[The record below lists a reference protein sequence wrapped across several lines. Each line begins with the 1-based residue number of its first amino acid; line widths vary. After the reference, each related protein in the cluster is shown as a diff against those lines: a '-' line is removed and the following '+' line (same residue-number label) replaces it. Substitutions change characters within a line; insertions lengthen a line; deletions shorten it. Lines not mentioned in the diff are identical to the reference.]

1 MAKTASATSSDIK
14 IRPLHDKIIVRRD
27 EAEDRTSAGIILPE
41 KAKDTPK
48 TGIVIAVGTG
58 TLNTETGKLT
68 PLTVKKGDRVI
79 FSSYAGSE
87 IKLGEFGGG
96 NPEKVLVMSEDEV
109 LAIID

>member
-1 MAKTASATSSDIK
+1 MPKTATASELK
-14 IRPLHDKIIVRRD
+14 VRPLHDKIIVRRD
-27 EAEDRTSAGIILPE
+27 EAEDRTAAGIFLPE

-48 TGIVIAVGTG
+48 SGVVEAVGTG
-58 TLNTETGKLT
+58 TLNTDTGKLI

-87 IKLGEFGGG
+87 IKL
-96 NPEKVLVMSEDEV
+96 NDDKLLVMSEEEV

>member
-1 MAKTASATSSDIK
+1 MAKSATLSKSTN

-27 EAEDRTSAGIILPE
+27 EAEDRTAAGIYLPE

-48 TGIVIAVGTG
+48 TGIVEAVGTG
-58 TLNTETGKLT
+58 TVNSDTGKLI

-87 IKLGEFGGG
+87 VKLGD
-96 NPEKVLVMSEDEV
+96 EKLLIMSEEEV
-109 LAIID
+109 LAIVD